1 MGLRTGPIQEGFQ
14 PGPGLNRKARAG
26 KDPKAHS
33 RGNEEPSLRCGD
45 SRASACTI
53 NTLSTNGWA
62 ARRVR
67 APYRQLPKWIEKRLQ
82 LLSVITKVYSLHFT
96 NGNGKT
102 NCGRHAT
109 IGTMASNYALAR
121 ATLVTEEL

>member
-1 MGLRTGPIQEGFQ
+1 MLLIGSSLNGVTPSVTRLLLLIQKQ
-14 PGPGLNRKARAG
+14 
-26 KDPKAHS
+26 
-33 RGNEEPSLRCGD
+33 
-45 SRASACTI
+45 
-53 NTLSTNGWA
+53 
-62 ARRVR
+62 
-67 APYRQLPKWIEKRLQ
+67 QLKVEKRLQ